1 MSFQLPDG
9 KTAEV
14 VMVRLADGRIV
25 ARTREE
31 LERLEGQAREEVPG
45 GQSSGR

>member
-14 VMVRLADGRIV
+14 VLVRLADGRVV

-31 LERLEGQAREEVPG
+31 LELLTPEERARMEIPA
-45 GQSSGR
+45 RPL